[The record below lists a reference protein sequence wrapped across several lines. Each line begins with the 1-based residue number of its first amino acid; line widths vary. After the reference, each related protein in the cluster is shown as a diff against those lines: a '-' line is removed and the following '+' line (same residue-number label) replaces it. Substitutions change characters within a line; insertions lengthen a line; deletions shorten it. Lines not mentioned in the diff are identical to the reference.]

1 MSRGPNAQPVRYY
14 ERTSMYYHRL
24 WVFRYTASR
33 SAASKSSLLQYCN
46 SSSTTTAAVSTGYNR
61 ATQGCWAEFRVA
73 PCGWRCWRAVCL
85 CVACGCCCWL
95 PSRLRDV
102 VVLLKKKK
110 KTAGGHDREPCV
122 REPCVRTRVHVLV
135 QQTPPVLQH
144 PRGDCI
150 KDEGYGA
157 RTWNKNNKNIKLS
170 PRCAR
175 PKSLHVWHGRWRS

>member
-1 MSRGPNAQPVRYY
+1 MRKTRHSIPAHRLCTSHAHTFQSHAGCRPAVCHTRVHCT
-14 ERTSMYYHRL
+14 RTSHHHHHLLPIGQRRVVGL
-24 WVFRYTASR
+24 SFGSPL
-33 SAASKSSLLQYCN
+33 AAG
-46 SSSTTTAAVSTGYNR
+46 AAGVLS
-61 ATQGCWAEFRVA
+61 
-73 PCGWRCWRAVCL
+73 VC
-85 CVACGCCCWL
+85 
-95 PSRLRDV
+95 
-102 VVLLKKKK
+102 VLLAAAAAGCRRGCVMLLSYEERKKKK
-110 KTAGGHDREPCV
+110 AGGRDREPCV